1 LNVQQHQ
8 LAKDRKMSSPISNLV
23 LAVAIHG
30 IKNKTLINQLETYW
44 VNEELSTHGRYSP
57 FMLDAQKKQDLKA
70 NFWPLSV
77 FVLFVLIDGLILCA
91 CSHWSIQ
98 CTGIAV
104 SLLATSM
111 ITNIGTAIWRS
122 YKTNV
127 LQAKEAA

>member
-1 LNVQQHQ
+1 
-8 LAKDRKMSSPISNLV
+8 MSSPISNLV

-30 IKNKTLINQLETYW
+30 IKNKALIHKLETYW
-44 VNEELSTHGRYSP
+44 VNEELSIHGRYSP
-57 FMLDAQKKQDLKA
+57 FMLEVQKRQDLKA

-77 FVLFVLIDGLILCA
+77 FILFVLIDGLILCA

-98 CTGIAV
+98 CVGIAV
-104 SLLATSM
+104 CLLATFM

-127 LQAKEAA
+127 LQAKEVVSHPWSLNLRHW